1 MRLKPFAFLLLA
13 MAGLLPDAMATS
25 VPGEP
30 AWPAAKSA
38 APDGFRDPGYP
49 SASAT
54 QRRWTALPASALES
68 LRKSNA
74 VEGRKAL
81 RIGIERPLADG
92 STGDLA
98 DLDWR
103 TAPDG
108 GQSARIALT
117 SPGAAALRVGLRL
130 TGLPAGSEL
139 RFAAPGADRSVVEP
153 VAASEV
159 EALAAQ
165 QPLYW
170 TPVTEGDTQVV
181 EIWLPPGASPRWL
194 RVAVPSVSHLVVS
207 PTGALSGAKIG
218 ESDACEIDTKCV
230 SNPSQAYINARN
242 AVARMVFQ
250 SGGGSS
256 LCTGTLLNDTD
267 NATQV
272 PYFFGAAHCFTSQA
286 EGNTLTTFWFYE
298 STGCGSNQLDP
309 AARQVG
315 GGAQV
320 LFANTGSD
328 VLFLRLNNAP
338 PAGSYYLGWNSAQVA
353 TGTEIVAIHHPAGDV
368 KKVSL
373 GQVTGIGPSNL
384 ASGSFIKAGYTD
396 GTTEGGSSGCG
407 LLTLSNG
414 EFFLRG
420 GLLGGGASCANSGS
434 LSNPNNSDDYSRLD
448 LVFPDLRQFLQP
460 GTTPPP
466 PAGTDFTGLW
476 FNPAQSGWGL
486 VVMRGA
492 SGAYSVTIFHYDVDS
507 SPVWYLAAGAINGAS
522 FNQPVSAFTG
532 PWFGITP
539 FNPGLVASRTA
550 GSVSLNFTSA
560 TTANLSFTVDGR
572 TVGTTLSRLAF

>member
-1 MRLKPFAFLLLA
+1 MRPQSFAFVLLGLAFFVPPA
-13 MAGLLPDAMATS
+13 MAGSAS
-25 VPGEP
+25 GEP
-30 AWPAAKSA
+30 AWEIEKSLPGQA
-38 APDGFRDPGYP
+38 FRDPGYP
-49 SASAT
+49 SASLA
-54 QRRWTALPASALES
+54 QRRWAALPASALES
-68 LRKSNA
+68 LRKTNA
-74 VEGRKAL
+74 MAGNKAL

-92 STGDLA
+92 SAGELA

-103 TAPDG
+103 AAPDG
-108 GQSARIALT
+108 GQTARIALQ
-117 SPGAAALRVGLRL
+117 SPGAAALRVALRL

-139 RFAAPGADRSVVEP
+139 RFAAPGVDRSVVDVVSAGEI
-153 VAASEV
+153 
-159 EALAAQ
+159 EALAVQ

-170 TPVTEGDTQVV
+170 TPVTDGDTQAI
-181 EIWLPPGASPRWL
+181 EIWLPPGASARWL
-194 RVAVPSVSHLVVS
+194 RVAAPAVSHLVVS
-207 PTGALSGAKIG
+207 PTGDLSGAKIG
-218 ESDACEIDTKCV
+218 ESDVCEIDTKCV
-230 SNPSQAYINARN
+230 TNPSTAYINARN

-298 STGCGSNQLDP
+298 STGCGTNVLDP
-309 AARQVG
+309 GARQVG

-320 LFANTGSD
+320 LFASVASD
-328 VLFLRLNNAP
+328 VLFLRLNSAP
-338 PAGSYYLGWNSAQVA
+338 PAGSYFLGWNSAQVTA
-353 TGTEIVAIHHPAGDV
+353 GTEFVAIHHPAGDV

-407 LLTLSNG
+407 LLTASNG
-414 EFFLRG
+414 EFVLRG
-420 GLLGGGASCANSGS
+420 GLLGGGASCANTGS
-434 LSNPNNSDDYSRLD
+434 INNPNNSDDYSRLD
-448 LVFPDLRQFLQP
+448 LAFPNLRQFLQP
-460 GTTPPP
+460 SSNPPP

-539 FNPGLVASRTA
+539 FNPGLVAGRTA
-550 GSVSLNFTSA
+550 GSVSLNFTST
-560 TTANLSFTVDGR
+560 TTASLAFTVDGR
-572 TVGTTLSRLAF
+572 SVATELTKLAF